1 MGQIHFD
8 TTDPMAHTS
17 HPHEWRFSMACG
29 GKTSEK
35 NYSLQVQDDDYMNK
49 IQYFVRIGDSFL
61 QYEYIGTTAP
71 ITTRLYHLAHWATH
85 MKSPMTQ
92 QTGFHLA
99 FSLNF
104 HFPCHCD
111 MTARVCS

>member
-71 ITTRLYHLAHWATH
+71 ITTREPIYLWVFDTGRLA
-85 MKSPMTQ
+85 
-92 QTGFHLA
+92 
-99 FSLNF
+99 LNT
-104 HFPCHCD
+104 
-111 MTARVCS
+111 MLIT